1 MLVDIDMS
9 QVTVLIVDDSRY
21 ARSFLKS
28 SLQAFGIRS
37 ILEAGDGPTGIELL
51 KDNPVTLALVDH
63 DMAPMDGIEFTRFV
77 RRGGLLT
84 CSDVAIVMVS
94 AASEMET
101 VITAR
106 NAGINE
112 YLVKPVS
119 ADALFRRLRS
129 VLVNPRPFVKSGAY
143 VGPCRRIADRG
154 APSGAERRKAP
165 PLPRPDPLIKLPP
178 GFKQAQR
185 PGLAQPSAAPRPAGP
200 AQGDER
206 TGRKRFKAGQVI
218 FEEGARGEEA
228 YVVES
233 GRVAIYK
240 TAEGRKM
247 VLGELSHG
255 GVFGEMA
262 LIDDEPRMASAEA
275 VEDTSCLVLPKA
287 ALKLQVAKAPDLVI
301 LVLETLLDYIR
312 TMGRDLVHVRAALE
326 QKRK

>member
-1 MLVDIDMS
+1 
-9 QVTVLIVDDSRY
+9 
-21 ARSFLKS
+21 
-28 SLQAFGIRS
+28 
-37 ILEAGDGPTGIELL
+37 
-51 KDNPVTLALVDH
+51 
-63 DMAPMDGIEFTRFV
+63 
-77 RRGGLLT
+77 LLT
-84 CSDVAIVMVS
+84 CSDVTIVMVS
-94 AASEMET
+94 AESEMET

-119 ADALFRRLRS
+119 AESLFRRLRS
-129 VLVNPRPFVKSGAY
+129 VLVNPRPFVKSGVY

-154 APSGAERRKAP
+154 APGAERRKAA
-165 PLPRPDPLIKLPP
+165 PLPRPEPLIKLPP

-185 PGLAQPSAAPRPAGP
+185 PGLAQPQTAPRSGP
-200 AQGDER
+200 PQGDER
-206 TGRKRFKAGQVI
+206 TGRKRFKPGQVI

-228 YVVES
+228 YVIES

-275 VEDTSCLVLPKA
+275 VEETTCLVLPKA
-287 ALKLQVAKAPDLVI
+287 ALKLQVSKSPDLVI

-312 TMGRDLVHVRAALE
+312 TMGRDLVHVRAAMDA
-326 QKRK
+326 KRKG